1 MLQAFEGIIDATGL
15 RSLRQDSNCRRVSS
29 CNESDAVPFWAVL
42 ESKVATQIIREI
54 LSGNR
59 LRALRLLESSAVSL
73 GSEVGK
79 SFPAGQHQ

>member
-1 MLQAFEGIIDATGL
+1 MLQAFEGIIDVTGL
-15 RSLRQDSNCRRVSS
+15 RSLRQDSNRRCVLS

-79 SFPAGQHQ
+79 SFPADQHQ